1 MRAGEVMT
9 TGLLTLPP
17 DAPLHAVAGLL
28 AERGVSGAPV
38 VDAEGRLLGMVTEG
52 DLIRRLAAKEEGPVS
67 WVAGLLAPAAGQA
80 ARFAKAHGRRARD
93 VMTTDLVTATEETP
107 IEQVAQLMESHGIR
121 RVPVLRDGV
130 LVGIVARGDLVRA
143 LCAPEPAPAPEA
155 SDARIRHALS
165 RAMAAQPWI
174 DRWFLMA
181 DVRDGVVTFHGFCR
195 SAEVRN
201 GLRVLAEGIE
211 GVREVRFETAASP
224 PYPG

>member
-17 DAPLHAVAGLL
+17 DAPLHAVARLL

-38 VDAEGRLLGMVTEG
+38 VDEEGRLLGMLTEG
-52 DLIRRLAAKEEGPVS
+52 DLIRRLAAKEDSPTT
-67 WVAGLLAPAAGQA
+67 WIAGLLAPAASQA

-93 VMTTDLVTATEETP
+93 VMTRDLVTVTVDTP
-107 IEQVAQLMESHGIR
+107 IEQVAQLMEARGIR
-121 RVPVLRDGV
+121 RVPVVRDGV

-143 LCAPEPAPAPEA
+143 LCEPEATPASEA
-155 SDARIRHALS
+155 SDARIRHALA
-165 RAMAAQPWI
+165 RAMGEQPWI

-181 DVRDGVVTFHGFCR
+181 DVREGIVTFHGFCR

-201 GLRVLAEGIE
+201 GLRVLAEGID
-211 GVREVRFETAASP
+211 GVQEVRFETVASP